1 MSPSP
6 LRLKNVL
13 KQQSDLHQLL
23 FKLASGDRIE
33 SPVQSLLSRTTD
45 QIESICTQHQIT
57 PAALAAPSRTAYA
70 WMKFLTDENNLQ
82 LHLDTLRRAIEI
94 GKDILKTHKQGVGE
108 IFIDLS
114 YGSSLYKARTIGKLT
129 TLSISEGF
137 IRSSDE
143 VLTAVLQSVLVGKTE
158 ASNQI
163 IRQFGMSEEC
173 SDVLLE
179 LDLVA
184 QIAAETAQGSHY
196 NLDELFERI
205 DSPKERLRQRD
216 YFGGKMLKP
225 RLVWSGVLSSRK
237 LGHYER
243 TRDRVV
249 MSQILDDRR
258 IPRCVVEFVLYHE
271 LLHKHHGIK
280 WVNGRCLVHTPEF
293 RRSEGKFRQYQE
305 AESFLKQMAA
315 GF

>member
-13 KQQSDLHQLL
+13 KQQSAINLLL
-23 FKLASGDRIE
+23 FNAANGNNTISL
-33 SPVQSLLSRTTD
+33 PVRSLLRRNTD
-45 QIESICTQHQIT
+45 QIESICTQHQVT
-57 PAALAAPSRTAYA
+57 PAALAAPSRSAYA
-70 WMKFLTDENNLQ
+70 WMKFLTDEHNLQ
-82 LHLDTLRRAIEI
+82 LHLDTLCRAISI
-94 GKDILKTHKQGVGE
+94 GTDIKTHKQGVGE
-108 IFIDLS
+108 IFIELS
-114 YGSSLYKARTIGKLT
+114 YGSSLYKSRTIGKLAI
-129 TLSISEGF
+129 LSISEGF
-137 IRSSDE
+137 MRSSDE
-143 VLTAVLQSVLVGKTE
+143 VLTAVLHSALVGKTE
-158 ASNQI
+158 VSNQV
-163 IRQFGMSEEC
+163 IRQFSVSEEC

-184 QIAAETAQGSHY
+184 QIAAETAQGSCY
-196 NLDELFERI
+196 NLDKLFATI
-205 DSPKERLRQRD
+205 DQT

-225 RLVWSGVLSSRK
+225 RLIWSGILSSRK
-237 LGHYER
+237 LAHYER

-258 IPRCVVEFVLYHE
+258 IPRCVVEFILYHE

-293 RRSEGKFRQYQE
+293 RLSEGKFRQYQE

-315 GF
+315 GSW

>member
-1 MSPSP
+1 MPPSP

-13 KQQSDLHQLL
+13 KQQSDINLLL
-23 FKLASGDRIE
+23 FKAALGNPT
-33 SPVQSLLSRTTD
+33 PVPVRSLLCRTTE
-45 QIESICTQHQIT
+45 QIESICTQHQVT
-57 PAALAAPSRTAYA
+57 PAALAAPSRSAYA

-82 LHLDTLRRAIEI
+82 LHLDTLRRTVDLGTEI
-94 GKDILKTHKQGVGE
+94 VKTHKRGVGE
-108 IFIDLS
+108 IFIELS
-114 YGSSLYKARTIGKLT
+114 YSSSLYKSRTIGDLT
-129 TLSISEGF
+129 TVSISEGF
-137 IRSSDE
+137 IRSSDQ
-143 VLTAVLQSVLVGKTE
+143 VLTAVLQSALVGKTE

-184 QIAAETAQGSHY
+184 QIAAETAKGNCY
-196 NLDELFERI
+196 NLDELFAMI
-205 DSPKERLRQRD
+205 DLE
-216 YFGGKMLKP
+216 YFGGQMLKP

-249 MSQILDDRR
+249 MSQILDDKR
-258 IPRCVVEFVLYHE
+258 IPRYVVEFVLYHE

-293 RRSEGKFRQYQE
+293 RRSEGNFRQYQE
-305 AESFLKQMAA
+305 AESF
-315 GF
+315 F

>member
-13 KQQSDLHQLL
+13 KQQSAINLLL
-23 FKLASGDRIE
+23 FNEANGNTISL
-33 SPVQSLLSRTTD
+33 PVRSLLRRNTD
-45 QIESICTQHQIT
+45 QIESICTQHQVT
-57 PAALAAPSRTAYA
+57 PAALAAPSRSAYA

-82 LHLDTLRRAIEI
+82 LHLDTLRRSISLGTDIIE
-94 GKDILKTHKQGVGE
+94 THKQGVGD

-114 YGSSLYKARTIGKLT
+114 YGSSLYKSRTIGDLT

-143 VLTAVLQSVLVGKTE
+143 VLTAVLHSALVGKTE
-158 ASNQI
+158 ASNQV
-163 IRQFGMSEEC
+163 IRQFSVSEEC

-184 QIAAETAQGSHY
+184 QIAAETAQGSCY
-196 NLDELFERI
+196 NLDELFATLDRT
-205 DSPKERLRQRD
+205 

-225 RLVWSGVLSSRK
+225 RLIWSGILASRK
-237 LGHYER
+237 LAHYER
-243 TRDRVV
+243 TKDRVV

-258 IPRCVVEFVLYHE
+258 IPRYVVEFVLYHE

-293 RRSEGKFRQYQE
+293 RRSERKFRQYQE
-305 AESFLKQMAA
+305 ADSFLKQMAV
-315 GF
+315 GSL

>member
-1 MSPSP
+1 MPPSP

-13 KQQSDLHQLL
+13 KQQSDINLLL
-23 FKLASGDRIE
+23 FKAALGNTISL
-33 SPVQSLLSRTTD
+33 PVQSLLCKNTD
-45 QIESICTQHQIT
+45 QIESICTQHQVT
-57 PAALAAPSRTAYA
+57 PAALAAPSRSAYA
-70 WMKFLTDENNLQ
+70 WMKFLTDEHNLQ

-94 GKDILKTHKQGVGE
+94 GTDIIKTHKQGVGE

-114 YGSSLYKARTIGKLT
+114 YGSSLYKSRTIGKLT

-143 VLTAVLQSVLVGKTE
+143 VLTAVLHSALVGKTE

-163 IRQFGMSEEC
+163 VRQFGMSEEC

-184 QIAAETAQGSHY
+184 QIAAETAQGSCY
-196 NLDELFERI
+196 NLDELFATI
-205 DSPKERLRQRD
+205 DRD
-216 YFGGKMLKP
+216 YFGGQMLKP
-225 RLVWSGVLSSRK
+225 RLIWSGVLSSRK

-249 MSQILDDRR
+249 MSQILDDKR

-293 RRSEGKFRQYQE
+293 RRSERKFRQYQE
-305 AESFLKQMAA
+305 AESFLKQMAV
-315 GF
+315 GSC

>member
-1 MSPSP
+1 M
-6 LRLKNVL
+6 RKAGEV
-13 KQQSDLHQLL
+13 
-23 FKLASGDRIE
+23 FIE
-33 SPVQSLLSRTTD
+33 
-45 QIESICTQHQIT
+45 
-57 PAALAAPSRTAYA
+57 
-70 WMKFLTDENNLQ
+70 
-82 LHLDTLRRAIEI
+82 
-94 GKDILKTHKQGVGE
+94 
-108 IFIDLS
+108 LS
-114 YGSSLYKARTIGKLT
+114 YSSSLYKSRTISNLT
-129 TLSISEGF
+129 TLSTSEGF

-143 VLTAVLQSVLVGKTE
+143 VLTAVLQSALVGKTE
-158 ASNQI
+158 SLNQI
-163 IRQFGMSEEC
+163 IRQFSVSEEC

-184 QIAAETAQGSHY
+184 QIAAETAQGSCN
-196 NLDELFERI
+196 NLDELFATIARA
-205 DSPKERLRQRD
+205 
-216 YFGGKMLKP
+216 YFGGQMLKP

-249 MSQILDDRR
+249 MSQILDYRR

-305 AESFLKQMAA
+305 AESFLKQRAV
-315 GF
+315 G